1 VQQHTSLPTTLLLI
15 RHAQA
20 ADRDPE
26 GELLLSGQ
34 VDLALTRQGRLQAE
48 RLRRLAAR
56 LCPID
61 AVYSSTLRRAIDTAR
76 PLAEELGLLPRAWP
90 TLRESSCG
98 RLDGLSI
105 AEVRRKYPRLW
116 QTNMAQSDN
125 DFRWPGGETYAQ
137 FRREYYA
144 PFSGLPGHTPVGAS

>member
-1 VQQHTSLPTTLLLI
+1 VQQHTSLLTTLLLI

-56 LCPID
+56 LRPID
-61 AVYSSTLRRAIDTAR
+61 AVYSSTLRRAID
-76 PLAEELGLLPRAWP
+76 
-90 TLRESSCG
+90 
-98 RLDGLSI
+98 
-105 AEVRRKYPRLW
+105 
-116 QTNMAQSDN
+116 
-125 DFRWPGGETYAQ
+125 GGA
-137 FRREYYA
+137 A
-144 PFSGLPGHTPVGAS
+144 